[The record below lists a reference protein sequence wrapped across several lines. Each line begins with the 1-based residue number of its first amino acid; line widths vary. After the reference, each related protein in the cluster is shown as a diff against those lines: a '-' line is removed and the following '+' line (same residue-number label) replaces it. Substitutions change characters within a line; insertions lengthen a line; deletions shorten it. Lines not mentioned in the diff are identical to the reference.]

1 MREVTS
7 AVANKMLKA
16 FSEEKEYLLSLER
29 ESSVYVLADSEKSAP
44 PAYNYEEVQAKIDEI
59 DAKVRDIKHAI
70 NVFNTT
76 TMLGQIDIT
85 IDEALVEMA
94 QLTRKK
100 EKLDAMRK
108 RLPKTRV
115 NNFRNANVIE
125 YQYVNYD
132 LDKVQKDYNA
142 VCERITEIQVALDLA
157 NQTKVFMI
165 EA

>member
-7 AVANKMLKA
+7 AVANKMLKSL
-16 FSEEKEYLLSLER
+16 SEEKEYLLSLER
-29 ESSVYVLADSEKSAP
+29 EASVYVLADGEKSAP
-44 PAYNYEEVQAKIDEI
+44 PAYDYEEVQAKIDEI

-76 TMLGQIDIT
+76 TVLEQIGIT

-142 VCERITEIQVALDLA
+142 VYERITEIQVALDLA
-157 NQTKVFMI
+157 NQTKVFVI

>member
-7 AVANKMLKA
+7 AVANKLLKTL
-16 FSEEKEYLLSLER
+16 SEEKEYLLALER
-29 ESSVYVLADSEKSAP
+29 DSSVYVLADGEKTAP
-44 PAYNYEEVQAKIDEI
+44 PVYNYDEVQAKIDAI
-59 DAKVRDIKHAI
+59 DTKVRNIKHAI

-76 TMLGQIDIT
+76 TVLDKIDIT

-100 EKLDAMRK
+100 EKLDMMRK

-115 NNFRNANVIE
+115 SNYRNSNVIE

-132 LDKVQKDYNA
+132 LEKVQKDYSE

-157 NQTKVFMI
+157 NQTKIFVI
-165 EA
+165 ED